1 MGLVALI
8 FLASGLRGADDPLIL
23 NREGAALLYK
33 GEYEKA
39 LDSFERSRLLH
50 HQRGERQLEAER
62 WVNIGAIHF
71 YQGRYLQAWA
81 TYTQASALVQDKDTW
96 AADVRQLIDMNRAA
110 LLQKLGRDQDALELY
125 NRVRQRTQGI
135 SVAERAQMLSNL
147 GALYRRLGDPYKAID
162 SEREALGAFQQEKDR
177 DGELGAAKN
186 IAIAQALDFQDYAA
200 ARAGFTQVLALALR
214 AGNRREALQARLYL
228 GETHFRDGRRE
239 QAEAE
244 WAIALAQARELKAP
258 EEEWKALYGL
268 GRAREDRRLL
278 EDAAGV
284 IETSRAKL
292 GRSALRSGFLADK
305 RDVYDALIERAQGDD
320 EWVRWLERSRGRGL
334 VRLAELRQRLPEDT
348 ALLVFWAGR
357 SAGRLRWF
365 TREQTGGA
373 PVRWDRR
380 GQPDPAWLASAPAAR
395 RWIIVPDGILASVAF
410 DALPASSGER
420 VIERH
425 ETWLLPSVAA
435 LHSPAAP
442 RAGWR
447 WPWEPQML
455 GIGDPEAGALLPGDE
470 RWTRLPRAGQE
481 LAAAAQ
487 HLDGRS
493 QLLERGAARKQALQS
508 AHGYPLLHL
517 ATHASADYENP
528 ARSRILFAGP
538 EYLYLREV
546 AELDLRGVDLVT
558 LSACETAAGALA
570 RGDAPMSL
578 SRAFL
583 DAGAAATV
591 GSLWVVRDEA
601 ALIFTQ
607 LFYRALGG
615 GAGKAAALRTA
626 KLAMLRRGLPENDW
640 AAFVLTGNGAEPIE
654 PFVSW
659 TQLLTAA
666 AALLIVSGLWLTRR
680 R

>member
-1 MGLVALI
+1 MILLLAPGLCA
-8 FLASGLRGADDPLIL
+8 ADDPLVL
-23 NREGAALLYK
+23 NREGAKLLYT

-39 LDSFERSRLLH
+39 LDAFERSRLLH
-50 HQRGERQLEAER
+50 HERGERQLEAER

-110 LLQKLGRDQDALELY
+110 LLQKLGRDQDALEIY
-125 NRVRQRTQGI
+125 QRVRRSAHVI
-135 SVAERAQMLSNL
+135 SAAERAQMLSNL

-162 SEREALGAFQQEKDR
+162 SEREALGVFQQEKDR

-186 IAIAQALDFQDYAA
+186 IAIAQALDFQDYGA
-200 ARAGFTQVLALALR
+200 ARAGFTQVLALALK

-228 GETHFRDGRRE
+228 GETHFRDGRRA

-244 WAIALAQARELKAP
+244 WAIALALARELKAP

-268 GRAREDRRLL
+268 GRVRDERALL
-278 EDAAGV
+278 EEAAGV
-284 IETSRAKL
+284 IEASRAKL
-292 GRSALRSGFLADK
+292 GRSVLRNGFLADK
-305 RDVYDALIERAQGDD
+305 RDVYDALIERARGDD
-320 EWVRWLERSRGRGL
+320 EWVSWLERSRGRGL
-334 VRLAELRQRLPEDT
+334 VRLAELRRNLPEDA

-365 TREQTGGA
+365 TREHSGGA
-373 PVRWDRR
+373 PLRWNRR
-380 GQPDPAWLASAPAAR
+380 GQPDTAWLSSAPAAR
-395 RWIIVPDGILASVAF
+395 RWIIVPDGVLAGVAF
-410 DALPASSGER
+410 DALPVSSAER

-435 LHSPAAP
+435 LQSPAP
-442 RAGWR
+442 SRAGWR
-447 WPWEPQML
+447 WPWQSQML
-455 GIGDPEAGALLPGDE
+455 GIGDPETGALLPGDE

-487 HLDGRS
+487 YLDGRS
-493 QLLERGAARKQALQS
+493 RLLERGAARKQALQS

-517 ATHASADYENP
+517 ATHASADYESP

-546 AELDLRGVDLVT
+546 AELNLRSVDLVT

-615 GAGKAAALRTA
+615 GAGKAAALRAA
-626 KLAMLRRGLPENDW
+626 KLAMLRRGMPENDW

-659 TQLLTAA
+659 TQLLAA
-666 AALLIVSGLWLTRR
+666 ASVLLITAGLWLTRR

>member
-1 MGLVALI
+1 VILLLAPGLCA
-8 FLASGLRGADDPLIL
+8 ADDPLVL
-23 NREGAALLYK
+23 NREGAKLLYT

-39 LDSFERSRLLH
+39 LDAFERSRLLH
-50 HQRGERQLEAER
+50 HERGERQLEAER

-110 LLQKLGRDQDALELY
+110 LLQKLGRDQDALEIY
-125 NRVRQRTQGI
+125 QRVRRSAHVI
-135 SVAERAQMLSNL
+135 SAAERAQMLSNL

-162 SEREALGAFQQEKDR
+162 SEREALGVFQQEKDR

-186 IAIAQALDFQDYAA
+186 IAIAQALDFQDYGA
-200 ARAGFTQVLALALR
+200 ARAGFTQVLALALK

-228 GETHFRDGRRE
+228 GETHFRDGRRA

-244 WAIALAQARELKAP
+244 WAIALALARELKAP

-268 GRAREDRRLL
+268 GRVRDERALL
-278 EDAAGV
+278 EEAAGV
-284 IETSRAKL
+284 IEASRAKL
-292 GRSALRSGFLADK
+292 GRSVLRNGFLADK
-305 RDVYDALIERAQGDD
+305 RDVYDALIERARGDD
-320 EWVRWLERSRGRGL
+320 EWVSWLERSRGRGL
-334 VRLAELRQRLPEDT
+334 VRLAELRRNLPEDA

-365 TREQTGGA
+365 TREHSGGA
-373 PVRWDRR
+373 PLRWNRR
-380 GQPDPAWLASAPAAR
+380 GQPDTAWLSSAPAAR
-395 RWIIVPDGILASVAF
+395 RWIIVPDGVLAGVAF
-410 DALPASSGER
+410 DALPVSSAER

-435 LHSPAAP
+435 LQSPAP
-442 RAGWR
+442 SRAGWR
-447 WPWEPQML
+447 WPWQSQML
-455 GIGDPEAGALLPGDE
+455 GIGDPETGALLPGDE

-487 HLDGRS
+487 YLDGRS
-493 QLLERGAARKQALQS
+493 RLLERGAARKQALQS

-517 ATHASADYENP
+517 ATHASADYESP

-546 AELDLRGVDLVT
+546 AELNLRSVDLVT

-615 GAGKAAALRTA
+615 GAGKAAALRAA
-626 KLAMLRRGLPENDW
+626 KLAMLRRGMPENDW

-659 TQLLTAA
+659 TQLLAA
-666 AALLIVSGLWLTRR
+666 ASVLLITAGLWLTRR

>member
-1 MGLVALI
+1 M
-8 FLASGLRGADDPLIL
+8 
-23 NREGAALLYK
+23 LYR

-39 LDSFERSRLLH
+39 LEAFERSRLLH
-50 HQRGERQLEAER
+50 HQRGERQAEAER

-81 TYTQASALVQDKDTW
+81 TYTQAAALVREQDLW
-96 AADVRQLIDMNRAA
+96 AGGVLQLIGMNRAA
-110 LLQKLGRDQDALELY
+110 LLQKLGRDQDALEIY
-125 NRVRQRTQGI
+125 TRVRQRTQGI

-147 GALYRRLGDPYKAID
+147 GALYRRLGDPYKAIEC
-162 SEREALGAFQQEKDR
+162 EREALAAFRQEKDR

-186 IAIAQALDFQDYAA
+186 IAIAQALDFEDYAA
-200 ARAGFTQVLALALR
+200 ARAGFTQVLVLAMG

-228 GETHFRDGRRE
+228 GETCFRDGRRA

-244 WAIALAQARELKAP
+244 WAIALSLARELKAP

-268 GRAREDRRLL
+268 GRARDERAVL
-278 EDAAGV
+278 EQAASV
-284 IETSRAKL
+284 IEASRAKL
-292 GRSALRSGFLADK
+292 GRSVLRSGFLADK
-305 RDVYDALIERAQGDD
+305 RDVYDALIERASNDD
-320 EWVRWLERSRGRGL
+320 EWLSWLERSRGHGA
-334 VRLAELRQRLPEDT
+334 VRLAEVRGKLPQDA

-357 SAGRLRWF
+357 REGRLRWF
-365 TREQTGGA
+365 TRDKSGGA
-373 PVRWDRR
+373 ALRWDRR
-380 GQPDPAWLASAPAAR
+380 GQPDSGWIASAPAER
-395 RWIIVPDGILASVAF
+395 RWIIVPDGVLAGVAF
-410 DALPASSGER
+410 DALPTPSGQL

-425 ETWLLPSVAA
+425 ETWLLPAVAA
-435 LHSPAAP
+435 LHDAAP
-442 RAGWR
+442 RRAGWR
-447 WPWEPQML
+447 WPWEFQLL
-455 GIGDPEAGALLPGDE
+455 GIGDPETGALLPGDE

-487 HLDGRS
+487 HLDGRAM
-493 QLLERGAARKQALQS
+493 LLERQGARKQALQS
-508 AHGYPLLHL
+508 ARGYSILHL

-546 AELDLRGVDLVT
+546 AEFDLRGVDLVT

-591 GSLWVVRDEA
+591 GSLWAVRDEA
-601 ALIFTQ
+601 ALMFTQ
-607 LFYRALGG
+607 LFYRGLDT
-615 GAGKAAALRTA
+615 GAGKAAALRSA
-626 KLAMLRRGLPENDW
+626 KLAMLRRGLSERDW
-640 AAFVLTGNGAEPIE
+640 AAFVLTGNGADPIE

-659 TQLLTAA
+659 AQILGAA
-666 AALLIVSGLWLTRR
+666 AMVLTVLGLWLTRLK
-680 R
+680 